1 MSNQHRWNFGTNCFC
16 RTTRISVLILNMSN
30 QHCWNLEPTLSV
42 EQEEPKSLYLTC
54 QVNTVSSFSFQK
66 LDSLGFRVFAGC
78 LTSDGVERVTQTTSR
93 RVMPLS
99 LDVTDSGNVRD
110 VVECMT
116 SAIPP
121 QLGKVMRA
129 CVRAC
134 VRVCVCVLLRTKK

>member
-1 MSNQHRWNFGTNCFC
+1 MSNQLR
-16 RTTRISVLILNMSN
+16 
-30 QHCWNLEPTLSV
+30 WNLEPTLSV
-42 EQEEPKSLYLTC
+42 EQQEPKSLYLTC
-54 QVNTVSSFSFQK
+54 QVNTVSSFSLQK

-99 LDVTDSGNVRD
+99 LDVTDSENVRD

-121 QLGKVMRA
+121 QLGKVMRPFLS
-129 CVRAC
+129 VFISPNTSTT
-134 VRVCVCVLLRTKK
+134 L